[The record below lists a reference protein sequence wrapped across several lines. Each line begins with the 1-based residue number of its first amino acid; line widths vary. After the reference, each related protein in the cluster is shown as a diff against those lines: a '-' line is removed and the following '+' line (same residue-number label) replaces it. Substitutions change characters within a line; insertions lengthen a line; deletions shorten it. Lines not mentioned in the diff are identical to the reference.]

1 MIKKKIIIQQLNQE
15 IVELGNK
22 IVTKNNELKQRKY
35 NI

>member
-22 IVTKNNELKQRKY
+22 IVTKNNELK
-35 NI
+35 